1 MVSRNDVTKLSQRD
15 RDKLEVAGMTPR
27 AIDDAIA
34 QLVSRG
40 VQSFTA
46 QDILIEILPDDDSED
61 FPAPMK

>member
-61 FPAPMK
+61 FPVPMK